1 MTTNIELT
9 KDSSFRYTV
18 SSAPHQTRTLEKFR
32 FLGLQRDC
40 DARSEVRA
48 YNKRV
53 SICRLGRSGKIL
65 KSGSLKS
72 LEMQVEVMQ
81 MKFFCERFILWN
93 P

>member
-1 MTTNIELT
+1 M
-9 KDSSFRYTV
+9 
-18 SSAPHQTRTLEKFR
+18 
-32 FLGLQRDC
+32 
-40 DARSEVRA
+40 RSEVRA

-53 SICRLGRSGKIL
+53 SICRLGRSGEIL

-81 MKFFCERFILWN
+81 MNFFCERFILWN